1 MVVVNLL
8 KELTHRGHHLYM
20 DNFYTSVRLLLYLE
34 RQGILACG
42 TMRSNRRYYPHQL
55 LGNEIKKMERGESK
69 FASHKGLIALVWK
82 DTKPVYFLSSIHN
95 SSAGEPV
102 TRNTKKDGKYEQ
114 MRIQCPQLVQDYNAK
129 MLGVDLCDQQSIVK
143 KDKKQ
148 KRFYLRIFIALL
160 MKAINN
166 AYIIEGQIKP
176 HMVPGKR
183 KRDLLAFK
191 EELALALVGNTR
203 VVNCGKGRKR
213 RSTAE
218 VEERRLANV
227 GIHLPQK
234 GEGKEH
240 RCVVCR
246 KKRAFWITTNPDRD
260 VKECPYT
267 LSKTTFCCIGC
278 EPVNSVYLCIKKD
291 NNCFT
296 DYHTKVQ
303 FWR

>member
-1 MVVVNLL
+1 
-8 KELTHRGHHLYM
+8 
-20 DNFYTSVRLLLYLE
+20 
-34 RQGILACG
+34 
-42 TMRSNRRYYPHQL
+42 
-55 LGNEIKKMERGESK
+55 
-69 FASHKGLIALVWK
+69 
-82 DTKPVYFLSSIHN
+82 
-95 SSAGEPV
+95 
-102 TRNTKKDGKYEQ
+102 
-114 MRIQCPQLVQDYNAK
+114 

-166 AYIIEGQIKP
+166 AYIIEGQMKP
-176 HMVPGKR
+176 HMVQGKG

-191 EELALALVGNTR
+191 EELALALVRHTR
-203 VVNCGKGRKR
+203 VANCGKGRKR

-218 VEERRLANV
+218 VKERRLANV

-246 KKRAFWITTNPDRD
+246 KKRAFRITANSDRD

-267 LSKTTFCCIGC
+267 LSKKHFAALG
-278 EPVNSVYLCIKKD
+278 VSL
-291 NNCFT
+291 
-296 DYHTKVQ
+296 
-303 FWR
+303 